1 MENKGVELQLN
12 STLYES
18 DDLKFDVSYNVS
30 VNNNKITRL
39 ENEQNVG
46 GVGFEP
52 SFKDMKLEK
61 LHTVTT
67 CTSKFMIIRVDQ
79 SREHLQI

>member
-18 DDLKFDVSYNVS
+18 DDLKFDLSYNVS
-30 VNNNKITRL
+30 INNNKITRL

-46 GVGFEP
+46 GVGFGA
-52 SFKDMKLEK
+52 F
-61 LHTVTT
+61 
-67 CTSKFMIIRVDQ
+67 
-79 SREHLQI
+79 LQRHETGKAPYSYYV